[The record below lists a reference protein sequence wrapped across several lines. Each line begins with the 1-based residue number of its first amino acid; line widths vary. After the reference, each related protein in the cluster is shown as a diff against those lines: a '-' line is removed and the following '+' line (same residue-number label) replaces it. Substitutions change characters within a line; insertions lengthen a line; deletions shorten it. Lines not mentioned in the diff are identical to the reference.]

1 MIHTTK
7 IEIFFPSMSIVYN
20 AVLST
25 NRTTTVDSYSRTH
38 MFGHTSLRSM
48 NNVDTNCTG
57 NGALDD
63 SSEKEQ
69 ILFKNPFFSQ
79 SFLGGTCV
87 NGNSSIQDPQ
97 TMSLEATKA
106 SLFLA
111 GTAVFDWT
119 KPTNII
125 AQRVPHQP
133 SLSHAP
139 SASTSCALSRWI
151 AMQTANM
158 PSARSTAFASAMNDP
173 PSTSTPILPV
183 QFSSQQEDSVTL
195 PLATSSL
202 HNIQN
207 SVYQLGGYVNNG
219 ASMLT
224 MPEFL
229 LESDRQQQHSSLDI
243 DPCMA
248 ASNGTH
254 LVSVNDL
261 DSSCTRGQVSAG
273 STSARFRR
281 DQAEQWSERY
291 DELVLFWKA
300 EGHCRVPR
308 NHKKF
313 GELYVLFKAN

>member
-1 MIHTTK
+1 
-7 IEIFFPSMSIVYN
+7 
-20 AVLST
+20 
-25 NRTTTVDSYSRTH
+25 
-38 MFGHTSLRSM
+38 MFGHTSERSM
-48 NNVDTNCTG
+48 NNVDMNCTG
-57 NGALDD
+57 DGALDD
-63 SSEKEQ
+63 SSVNEQ
-69 ILFKNPFFSQ
+69 ILFKNTFFSQ
-79 SFLGGTCV
+79 SFLGGTFV

-106 SLFLA
+106 SLFLP
-111 GTAVFDWT
+111 GTAVFDGT

-133 SLSHAP
+133 SQLAHAP

-158 PSARSTAFASAMNDP
+158 PSARSTAFTSEMNDP
-173 PSTSTPILPV
+173 PSTITPVLPV
-183 QFSSQQEDSVTL
+183 QFSSQQEDSETI

-243 DPCMA
+243 DQCMA
-248 ASNGTH
+248 ASNGKHT
-254 LVSVNDL
+254 VSDNDL
-261 DSSCTRGQVSAG
+261 VSSCTIGPVSAG

-291 DELVLFWKA
+291 DELVLFWKV

-308 NHKKF
+308 NNKKF
-313 GELYVLFKAN
+313 GEL